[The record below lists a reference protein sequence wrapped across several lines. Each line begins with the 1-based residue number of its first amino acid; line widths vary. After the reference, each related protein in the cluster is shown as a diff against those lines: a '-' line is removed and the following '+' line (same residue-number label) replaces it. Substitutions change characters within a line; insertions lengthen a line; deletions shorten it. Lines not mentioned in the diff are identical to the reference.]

1 MTLPEVC
8 IKRPVFATVLSLAIL
23 LLGAISYS
31 RMAVREYPKIDE
43 PVVNVETVYRGA
55 SADVIESQ
63 VTKVLE
69 DSISGIEGVD
79 VMSSSSRSEV
89 SNITV
94 VFKLSRD
101 PDAAAADVRDKVS
114 RVRGRLPQDID
125 EPVIAKTE
133 ADAWPIMWIGLTSDK
148 HTRLEVSDYAARQI
162 RPRLQTLPGAADVRI
177 FGERKPAMRVWL
189 DRAKLA
195 AYRLTPQ
202 DVEDALR
209 RQNVEIPAGRIES
222 RAREFAVLSQ
232 TDLATPEQFGAA
244 VIRDAGGIQVRIRD
258 VAKVELAPASERTVT
273 RFKGRP
279 SMSLGVIRQST
290 ANALDLSVAARK
302 EIAAI
307 QPTLPDGMRL
317 ELAYDSSVFIDESVQ
332 AVTKTIIEAV
342 LLVALV
348 IFVFL
353 RNVRATMIPLVTIPV
368 SLIGAGL
375 FLYAAGFSINTLT
388 LLAMVLA
395 VGLVVDDAIVVLENI
410 YRYMESG
417 MSRLEAALKGT
428 REIAFAVIAMT
439 FTLAAVY
446 APLAFAAGRTGK
458 LFSEFAVALAG
469 AVLVSGFVALTLSP
483 MMCSMVLKHEPKH
496 GRVFNFFERLF
507 TRLTDGYRRVLLLAL
522 DHRVVVLALL
532 LVIGGSSYFLYR
544 GLRAELAPV
553 EDRGAIF
560 VPVSA
565 PVGSTVGF
573 TAGYLERIEKIYA
586 EYPETL
592 RFFTMAGSPTPD
604 SGFSVMNLKSWNERE
619 KTQQQIARELIP
631 KLQALPGVMAFPI
644 NPPSLGGARGQ
655 PLQYVVMTQAP
666 YPELQKMVE
675 RLMDEARKNPNLVNV
690 DTDLRLNQPELRVGV
705 NREKLADVGVPVET
719 VGRTLETLLGGRV
732 VTRFKRDGEQYDV
745 LVQVADADRTNPRD
759 ITDIYV
765 RGRNG
770 EMIQLS
776 NLLSVSEGVAPKNLN
791 HFQKLRSATVSAG
804 LAPGYTVG
812 QAVEYMNATAKRVL
826 PEAIGDLSGQSREYR
841 DSAGSFAL
849 VLVLAAIFIYLVL
862 AAQFESFRDPFI
874 IMLSVPLSMTGA
886 FAALHLSGGTWNT
899 FSQIGVVTLLGL
911 ITKHGILIVEFANQL
926 QEKGMTIHDA
936 VVEAAVLRLRPILMT
951 TGAMVLGAL
960 PLALAVGAGAESR
973 KQIGWVIVGGM
984 LVGTLFTLFVIPTA
998 YSLLAA
1004 RHRTF
1009 EDRLAAE
1016 KDKAGQDEQ
1025 TAAAE

>member
-8 IKRPVFATVLSLAIL
+8 IKRPVFATVLSLAVL
-23 LLGAISYS
+23 LIGAISYT

-89 SNITV
+89 SNITII
-94 VFKLSRD
+94 FKLSRD

-133 ADAWPIMWIGLTSDK
+133 ADAWPIMWLGLTSDK
-148 HTRLEVSDYAARQI
+148 HSRLDVSDYAARQV
-162 RPRLQTLPGAADVRI
+162 RPRLQTMPGAADVRV
-177 FGERKPAMRVWL
+177 FGERKPSMRVWL

-195 AYRLTPQ
+195 AYRLTPA
-202 DVEDALR
+202 DVEDAIR

-258 VAKVELAPASERTVT
+258 VAKVELAPASERIVS
-273 RFKGRP
+273 RFNGRP
-279 SMSLGVIRQST
+279 SVSLGVIRQST
-290 ANALDLSVAARK
+290 ANALDLSLAVRK
-302 EIAAI
+302 EIAEI
-307 QPTLPDGMRL
+307 QKTLPEGMRL
-317 ELAYDSSVFIDESVQ
+317 ELAFDSSVFIEESVQ
-332 AVTKTIIEAV
+332 AVTKTIVEAV
-342 LLVALV
+342 VLVALV
-348 IFVFL
+348 IFAFL

-368 SLIGAGL
+368 SLIGAGM

-410 YRYMESG
+410 YRYMEGG

-483 MMCSMVLKHEPKH
+483 MMCSMVLKHQATH

-507 TRLTDGYRRVLLLAL
+507 NNLTAAYKGTLLRAL
-522 DHRVVVLALL
+522 DHRVIILALL
-532 LVIGGSSYFLYR
+532 LLIGGSSVPLY
-544 GLRAELAPV
+544 LTLKQELAPV
-553 EDRGAIF
+553 EDRGAIL

-565 PVGSTVGF
+565 PVGSTVPF
-573 TAGYLERIEKIYA
+573 TASYLERIEKIYV
-586 EYPETL
+586 EFPETL
-592 RFFTMAGSPTPD
+592 RFFTMAGNPTPD
-604 SGFSVMNLKSWNERE
+604 SGFTVMNLKRWSERD
-619 KTQQQIARELIP
+619 KTQQQVARELVP
-631 KLQALPGVMAFPI
+631 KLQALPGILAFPI

-655 PLQYVVMTQAP
+655 PLQFVVMTQQP
-666 YPELQKMVE
+666 YPELQRMVD

-719 VGRTLETLLGGRV
+719 VGRTLETLLGGRI

-745 LVQVADADRTNPRD
+745 IVQVADADRTNPRD

-765 RGRNG
+765 RGRGN
-770 EMIQLS
+770 EMIQLA
-776 NLLSVSEGVAPKNLN
+776 NVLAVSEGVAPKNLN
-791 HFQKLRSATVSAG
+791 HFQKLRSATISAG
-804 LAPGYTVG
+804 LGPGYTVG
-812 QAVEYMNATAKRVL
+812 QAVDYMQATAKRVL
-826 PEAIGDLSGQSREYR
+826 PEAVGDLSGQSREYR

-849 VLVLAAIFIYLVL
+849 VLALAAIFIYLVL

-911 ITKHGILIVEFANQL
+911 ITKHGILIVEFSNQL
-926 QEKGMTIHDA
+926 QEKGLSIHDA

-951 TGAMVLGAL
+951 TGAMVLGAV

-1009 EDRLAAE
+1009 EDRLAADRAKHGAAE
-1016 KDKAGQDEQ
+1016 HP
-1025 TAAAE
+1025 AAAE

>member
-23 LLGAISYS
+23 LVGAISYS
-31 RMAVREYPKIDE
+31 RLAVREYPKIDE

-79 VMSSSSRSEV
+79 LMSSSSRSEV
-89 SNITV
+89 SNVTV

-101 PDAAAADVRDKVS
+101 PDAAAADVRDKVA

-133 ADAWPIMWIGLTSDK
+133 ADAWPIMWLALTSDK
-148 HTRLEVSDYAARQI
+148 HSRLEVSDYASRQI
-162 RPRLQTLPGAADVRI
+162 RPRLQTLPGAADVRV
-177 FGERKPAMRVWL
+177 FGERKPSMRVWL
-189 DRAKLA
+189 DRTKLA

-232 TDLATPEQFGAA
+232 TDLGTPEQFGAA
-244 VIRDAGGIQVRIRD
+244 IIRDAGGFQVRIRD
-258 VAKVELAPASERTVT
+258 VARVELAPASERIVT
-273 RFKGRP
+273 RFNGRP
-279 SMSLGVIRQST
+279 SVSLGIIRQST
-290 ANALDLSVAARK
+290 SNALDLSRAARK
-302 EIAAI
+302 QVAEIQRTI
-307 QPTLPDGMRL
+307 PEGMRL

-368 SLIGAGL
+368 SLIGAGM

-458 LFSEFAVALAG
+458 LFSEFAVALSG

-483 MMCSMVLKHEPKH
+483 MMCSMVLKHQPTH
-496 GRVFNFFERLF
+496 GRVFNFFERMF
-507 TRLTDGYRRVLLLAL
+507 NGLTQAYRRGLLRTL
-522 DHRVVVLALL
+522 DHRVVIVGLL
-532 LVIGGSSYFLYR
+532 LLIGGSSIPLWTS
-544 GLRAELAPV
+544 LRAELAPT
-553 EDRGAIF
+553 EDRSAVF

-586 EYPETL
+586 EVPEKL
-592 RFFTMAGSPTPD
+592 RFFTMAGNPTPD
-604 SGFSVMNLKSWNERE
+604 NGFSVLNLKPWSERE
-619 KTQQQIARELIP
+619 KSQQQVARELMP
-631 KLQALPGVMAFPI
+631 KLQALPGVLAFPL
-644 NPPSLGGARGQ
+644 NPASLGGARGQ
-655 PLQYVVMTQAP
+655 PLQFVIMTQAP
-666 YPELQKMVE
+666 YPELQRMVE
-675 RLMDEARKNPNLVNV
+675 RLIEEARKNPNLTNV

-745 LVQVADADRTNPRD
+745 LVQVADADRTNPGD
-759 ITDIYV
+759 ITDIHV

-770 EMIQLS
+770 EMIQLG
-776 NLLSVSEGVAPKNLN
+776 NLLAVSEGVAPKNLN
-791 HFQKLRSATVSAG
+791 HFQKMRSATVTAG
-804 LAPGYTVG
+804 LVPGYTVG
-812 QAVEYMNATAKRVL
+812 QAVEFMQATAKRVL
-826 PEAIGDLSGQSREYR
+826 PEAVTDLAGPSREYR
-841 DSAGSFAL
+841 DSAGSLAL
-849 VLVLAAIFIYLVL
+849 VLGLAVVFIYLAL

-874 IMLSVPLSMTGA
+874 IMLSVPLSLTGA

-926 QEKGMTIHDA
+926 QEKGLSIHDA

-951 TGAMVLGAL
+951 TGAMVLGAM
-960 PLALAVGAGAESR
+960 PLALATGAGAESR
-973 KQIGWVIVGGM
+973 HQIGWVIVGGM

-998 YSLLAA
+998 YTLLAA

-1016 KDKAGQDEQ
+1016 RGV
-1025 TAAAE
+1025 AAAAD